1 MCRPVNQTTDVAA
14 SAGEEQPLLEAR
26 DLELWRGDRR
36 LFHGVSLSVHE
47 SELLHITGPNGCG
60 KTSLLRVLC
69 GMTLPEIGSVNW
81 RGRPVMRSRTDFHSE
96 MSYVGHRESLKADL
110 SASEN
115 LTFDLGLRRDA
126 GKDVVRSVLDEVG
139 LTAAADVPSR
149 SLSAGQKR
157 RVSIARCLA
166 SRAKLW
172 ILDEPYTNLDVAGR
186 EFVDEMMTRHLAD
199 QGLVL
204 LVAHQSHGVA
214 GQRVRQMEM
223 A

>member
-1 MCRPVNQTTDVAA
+1 MNLSSDKRNG
-14 SAGEEQPLLEAR
+14 AGEEKPLLEAR

-69 GMTLPEIGSVNW
+69 GMTLPETGYVTW
-81 RGRPVMRSRTDFHSE
+81 RGRPVMRSRADFHSE
-96 MSYVGHRESLKADL
+96 MNYVGHRESLKADL
-110 SASEN
+110 SAFEN
-115 LTFDLGLRRDA
+115 LSFDLGLRRDA
-126 GKDVVRSVLDEVG
+126 GRDVVKAVLEEVG
-139 LTAAADVPSR
+139 LTRAADVPSR
-149 SLSAGQKR
+149 GLSAGQKR

-199 QGLVL
+199 KGLVL